1 MTKGFDNKSTDELD
15 EMKHK
20 LELAVEEQDFENAV
34 ELRDKIKSLEKNKEK
49 ISELE
54 MKLSECVE
62 KQEYE
67 KAIEYR
73 DKIKALK

>member
-1 MTKGFDNKSTDELD
+1 M
-15 EMKHK
+15 
-20 LELAVEEQDFENAV
+20 AVEEQDFEKAV

-54 MKLSECVE
+54 KKLSECVE